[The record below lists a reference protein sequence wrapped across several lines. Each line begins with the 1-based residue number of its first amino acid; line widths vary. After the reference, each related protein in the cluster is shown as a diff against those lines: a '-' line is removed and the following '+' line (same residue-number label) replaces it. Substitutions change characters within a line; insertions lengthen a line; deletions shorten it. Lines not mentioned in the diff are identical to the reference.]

1 MFRSIADE
9 VRGQFNYSNMMV
21 KLIIINV
28 AVFVVTAIV
37 EAFAP
42 TFYGQILPY
51 IALPGDLEQLLYRPW
66 TLVTHMFLHS
76 GLWHLIYN
84 MLIFHLFG
92 RILGDLLGD
101 QRVLPVYI
109 LGGLVGAGF
118 YILSFYLVSGIGS
131 IAMGAS
137 AAILAI
143 VFAAVSTAPDYK
155 INLILIGEVSIKYIG
170 LVILF
175 LDIIGSAKDVNQGGH
190 IAHLGGTL
198 FGFLFIYGIRNGVD
212 LAEYFNRFIS
222 FFDFEE
228 RRNKKLRAQRQ
239 KSPLKVAHRSERI
252 PSKPESMQSK
262 VDTILEK
269 IKTAGYNSLTDE
281 EKDVLYQA
289 SKN

>member
-1 MFRSIADE
+1 MFRSIANE

-21 KLIIINV
+21 KLIIINI
-28 AVFVVTAIV
+28 AVFVITAVV

-42 TFYGQILPY
+42 TFYGHILPY
-51 IALPGDLEQLLYRPW
+51 IALPGDLSVLVYRPW
-66 TLVTHMFLHS
+66 TIITHMFLHS

-101 QRVLPVYI
+101 RRVLPVYI
-109 LGGLVGAGF
+109 LGGIVGAA
-118 YILSFYLVSGIGS
+118 FYLLSYQFLSSVGF

-155 INLILIGEVSIKYIG
+155 VNLILIGEVSIKYIG

-175 LDIIGSAKDVNQGGH
+175 LDIIGSAKEVNQGGH

-198 FGFLFIYGIRNGVD
+198 FGFLFIYGIHHGFDVS
-212 LAEYFNRFIS
+212 EYFNRFIS
-222 FFDFEE
+222 WFDFDD
-228 RRNKKLRAQRQ
+228 RRNKSLRAKKQNTH
-239 KSPLKVAHRSERI
+239 LKVAHRSDKIAPRTD
-252 PSKPESMQSK
+252 SLQSR

-269 IKTAGYNSLTDE
+269 IKNSGYDSLTEE
-281 EKDVLYQA
+281 EKDVLYRA